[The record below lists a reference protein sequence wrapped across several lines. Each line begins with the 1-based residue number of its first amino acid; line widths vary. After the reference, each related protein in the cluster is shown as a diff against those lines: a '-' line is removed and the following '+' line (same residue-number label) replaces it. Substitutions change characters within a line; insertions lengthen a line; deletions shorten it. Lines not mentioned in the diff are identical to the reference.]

1 MDNILR
7 NRIRSGM
14 LAAFFL
20 LPLAAHAD
28 DIDIFAGGV
37 STTELPNVLIIWDS
51 SANWSA
57 NIPVADCFYT
67 NNGGLTTNGPKASA
81 PGKEQGT
88 KFGIE
93 KCAVYNVIDA
103 MQPPLSTDPAKIN
116 VGIMLFNESPAQNS
130 GGYPRVQF
138 LPLTRANA
146 ALLKSTISAITIGG
160 DKGNNA
166 AFSKALYEAY
176 LMFSRAVPYRGT
188 AGTKWDRT
196 AVAGGTYVGPP
207 GSGCANHIIFLAN
220 GGPGEVTNGDA
231 QALLAAAGGNAT
243 QILYPSSYIG
253 NSDQANWADE
263 YARFLRG
270 VDVSTQAGVQSI
282 TTHGIA
288 VVGAPSDGLYPNFI
302 RAIAQQGGGQYYAA
316 SNVAL
321 LVKALTDIFNSIQS
335 FNSVF
340 ASASL
345 PIAVNAQ
352 GSYKNQ
358 LFVGVFRPDAS
369 ARPRWVGNL
378 KQYQMLYDPVTDS
391 LELGDSMGNPALNP
405 ATGFFLPKAV
415 SYWSKTS
422 AFWANSPSGTPLS
435 TSDLPDG
442 DVVEKGANAELLRF
456 AYATDQLRVGRKV
469 YTCIGCGSGTT
480 LSAAPSEL
488 FTNTNTAITTAMLGA
503 ADSTERAKLID
514 WIRGTDNNGDELGP
528 GGTTTVRPSIHGDVL
543 HSRPSVV
550 NYGGAIGTVVYYGS
564 NDGMLHAVNGN
575 QTGTGAGNELWTFI
589 PQELFGRFKRFRDDT
604 PEIRFPATAAS
615 SSATPRDY
623 FVDGPLTVYQK
634 LDTAG
639 AVAEVLLF
647 VPMRRGGR
655 FLYAFDVT
663 NPSTPKYLWRKASGD
678 ISVLGQT
685 WSEARVGTLQGYSV
699 CPARTRAAAH
709 VPPLP
714 DPGCPILIM
723 GAGYDN
729 VAEDASPTG
738 ATTMGNAVLMLD
750 ALDGTLL
757 KTLPTLKSVSAPVAV
772 IDSDY
777 DGYAD
782 RAYVV
787 DMGANVYRIDF
798 ESAAGDFVSANWTIT
813 KIAALADGSSTRK
826 FFYEPD
832 VVLTQRFAALM
843 FGSGNRERPLLAT
856 TNDRFYTLFDYK
868 IGKGAPTAGVV
879 LDASL
884 SPVSASF
891 NLSSSVPGCYY
902 ALTGSGE
909 KIVTSSVST
918 GGYSYFST
926 NQPSPP
932 APGSC
937 VSNLGIAKTY
947 RMPLFCGTPD
957 SVQLAGGGLPPS
969 PVIGNVEIDIPASG
983 SQPASVRMVPFIIG
997 GSSHSNSVRSGIGV
1011 SRVPI
1016 NVDPTRRRVYWFTSS
1031 GP

>member
-1 MDNILR
+1 MKLILRNILR
-7 NRIRSGM
+7 FCM
-14 LAAFFL
+14 LAALCL
-20 LPLAAHAD
+20 LPLASHAD

-37 STTELPNVLIIWDS
+37 STTELPNVLIIWDN

-57 NIPVADCFYT
+57 NIPVPDCFYT
-67 NNGGLTTNGPKASA
+67 DNGVITTNGPKASA
-81 PGKEQGT
+81 PGKEQGF

-93 KCAVYNVIDA
+93 KCAIYNVIDA
-103 MQPPLSTDPAKIN
+103 LPTGPGGVALYN
-116 VGIMLFNESPAQNS
+116 VGLMFFNESPAQNS

-138 LPLTRANA
+138 VPMTAAN
-146 ALLKSTISAITIGG
+146 KTIVKNVVRNITIGD
-160 DKGNNA
+160 DKTNNA
-166 AFSKALYEAY
+166 AFSKSLYEAY
-176 LMFSRAVPYRGT
+176 LMFSKAVPYRGT
-188 AGTKWDRT
+188 AGTKWDT
-196 AVAGGTYVGPP
+196 AAVAGGKYVGPP
-207 GSGCANHIIFLAN
+207 GGGCANHIIFLAN
-220 GGPGEVTNGDA
+220 GGPGENTNGDA
-231 QALLAAAGGNAT
+231 QALLQAAGGNAA
-243 QILYPSSYIG
+243 QILYPTSYIT

-263 YARFLRG
+263 YTRFLRG
-270 VDVSTQAGVQSI
+270 VDVSAQAGVQSI

-288 VVGAPSDGLYPNFI
+288 VVGASSDGLYPNFI
-302 RAIAQQGGGQYYAA
+302 RAMAKQGGGQYYAA
-316 SNVAL
+316 SDVTL

-335 FNSVF
+335 VNSVF

-358 LFVGVFRPDAS
+358 LFVGVFRPDAL

-378 KQYQMLYDPVTDS
+378 KQYKMLYDPVTDS
-391 LELGDSMGNPALNP
+391 LELGDSLGNPALNP
-405 ATGFFLPKAV
+405 ATGFFLPNAV
-415 SYWSKTS
+415 SYWTKPS
-422 AFWANSPSGTPLS
+422 AFWANSPSGTPPNV
-435 TSDLPDG
+435 SDLADG
-442 DVVEKGANAELLRF
+442 EIVEKGANGELLRT
-456 AYATDQLRVGRKV
+456 AYAVDQSGRKI
-469 YTCIGCGSGTT
+469 YTCIDCGGTT
-480 LSAAPSEL
+480 LLTGTNQRFTSANAL
-488 FTNTNTAITTAMLGA
+488 ITTTMLGLA
-503 ADSTERAKLID
+503 ATDSTQRAALIN
-514 WIRGTDNNGDELGP
+514 WILGADNNGDELGP

-543 HSRPSVV
+543 HSRPAVV
-550 NYGGAIGTVVYYGS
+550 NYGGTTGTIVYYGG
-564 NDGMLHAVNGN
+564 NDGMLHVVDGN
-575 QTGTGAGNELWTFI
+575 QTGATAGNELWTFI

-604 PEIRFPATAAS
+604 PEVRFPATPTS

-634 LDTAG
+634 LDNAG
-639 AVAEVLLF
+639 AVAQVLLF

-663 NPSTPKYLWRKASGD
+663 NPSAPKYLWRKTSGD
-678 ISVLGQT
+678 VSVLGQT
-685 WSEARVGTLQGYSV
+685 WSEARVGTLKG
-699 CPARTRAAAH
+699 H
-709 VPPLP
+709 HDLLGNPLP
-714 DPGCPILIM
+714 VLIM

-729 VAEDASPTG
+729 IAEDASPAG
-738 ATTMGNAVLMLD
+738 ATTMGAAVLMFD

-757 KTLPTLKSVSAPVAV
+757 KTLPTVKSVAAPVAV
-772 IDSDY
+772 IDTDY

-787 DMGANVYRIDF
+787 DMSANVYRIDF
-798 ESAAGDFVSANWTIT
+798 ENAAGAGDPANWTIT

-826 FFYEPD
+826 LFYEPD

-843 FGSGNRERPLLAT
+843 IGSGNRERPLLTT

-868 IGKGAPTAGVV
+868 IGKGAPAAGVV

-884 SPVSASF
+884 PSVSASF
-891 NLSSSVPGCYY
+891 SLNASVPGCYY
-902 ALTGSGE
+902 ALAGSGE
-909 KIVTSSVST
+909 KVVTSSVST

-937 VSNLGIAKTY
+937 ASNLGIAKTY
-947 RMPLFCGTPD
+947 RMPLFCGIPD
-957 SVQLAGGGLPPS
+957 SIQLAGGGLPPS

-997 GSSHSNSVRSGIGV
+997 GFNAVHSGIGV

-1016 NVDPTRRRVYWFTSS
+1016 NVDATRRRVYWFTSS

>member
-1 MDNILR
+1 M
-7 NRIRSGM
+7 NRIQRNSIHLGM
-14 LAAFFL
+14 FAAACL
-20 LPLAAHAD
+20 LPLAAQAD

-57 NIPVADCFYT
+57 NIPVPDCFFT
-67 NNGGLTTNGPKASA
+67 DNGVITANGPKASS

-93 KCAVYNVIDA
+93 KCAIYNVIDA
-103 MQPPLSTDPAKIN
+103 LGTGSGGAALYN
-116 VGIMLFNESPAQNS
+116 VGLMLFNESPAQNS

-138 LPLTRANA
+138 LPMTSANKA
-146 ALLKSTISAITIGG
+146 AMKNVVRNITIGA

-176 LMFSRAVPYRGT
+176 LMFSKAVPYRGT

-196 AVAGGTYVGPP
+196 AVAGGNYVGPP
-207 GSGCANHIIFLAN
+207 GSGCADHIIFLAN
-220 GGPGEVTNGDA
+220 GGPGDVTNGDA
-231 QALLAAAGGNAT
+231 QALLAAAGGNVT
-243 QILYPSSYIG
+243 QITYPSSYIS

-282 TTHGIA
+282 TTHAIA

-302 RAIAQQGGGQYYAA
+302 RAIAKQGGGQYYAA
-316 SNVAL
+316 SDVAL

-335 FNSVF
+335 INSVF

-358 LFVGVFRPDAS
+358 LFVGVFRPDVL

-378 KQYQMLYDPVTDS
+378 KQYQMLYDPATDS
-391 LELGDSMGNPALNP
+391 LELGDSLGNPALNA
-405 ATGFFLPKAV
+405 ATGFFLPNAV
-415 SYWSKTS
+415 SYWSKAS
-422 AFWANSPSGTPLS
+422 AFWANSPSGTPPS
-435 TSDLPDG
+435 ASDLPDG
-442 DVVEKGANAELLRF
+442 EVVEKGANAELLRS
-456 AYATDQLRVGRKV
+456 AYATDQSGRKV
-469 YTCIGCGSGTT
+469 YTCVGCGSGTT
-480 LSAAPSEL
+480 LSAAPSAR
-488 FTNTNTAITTAMLGA
+488 FTSANTAITTAMLGA
-503 ADSTERAKLID
+503 ADNTERAALIN
-514 WIRGTDNNGDELGP
+514 WIVGTDNNGDELGP
-528 GGTTTVRPSIHGDVL
+528 GGTTTARPSIHGDVL

-550 NYGGAIGTVVYYGS
+550 NYGGTIGTVVYYGS

-575 QTGTGAGNELWTFI
+575 QTGTSAGNELWTFI

-604 PEIRFPATAAS
+604 PEIRFPATATS

-634 LDTAG
+634 LDAAG

-655 FLYAFDVT
+655 FLYAFEVT

-685 WSEARVGTLQGYSV
+685 WSEARVGTLQGYNV
-699 CPARTRAAAH
+699 CSARTLAATLHLA
-709 VPPLP
+709 
-714 DPGCPILIM
+714 DPGCPVLIM

-729 VAEDASPTG
+729 AAEDASPAG
-738 ATTMGNAVLMLD
+738 RTTMGNAVLMLD

-757 KTLPTLKSVSAPVAV
+757 KTLPTEKSVSAPIAV
-772 IDSDY
+772 IDTDY

-798 ESAAGDFVSANWTIT
+798 ESAAGDFVSNNWTIT

-843 FGSGNRERPLLAT
+843 IGSGNRERPLLAT

-879 LDASL
+879 FDASL
-884 SPVSASF
+884 PSVSASF
-891 NLSSSVPGCYY
+891 SLNASVAGCYY
-902 ALTGSGE
+902 ALAGSGE
-909 KIVTSSVST
+909 KVVTSSVST

-937 VSNLGIAKTY
+937 DSNLGIAKTY
-947 RMPLFCGTPD
+947 RMPLFCGIPD
-957 SVQLAGGGLPPS
+957 SIQLAGGGLPPS

-983 SQPASVRMVPFIIG
+983 SQPASVRKVPFIIG
-997 GSSHSNSVRSGIGV
+997 GFNAVHSGIGV

-1016 NVDPTRRRVYWFTSS
+1016 NVDATRRRVYWFTSS

>member
-1 MDNILR
+1 M
-7 NRIRSGM
+7 NRIHRNSIHLGIF
-14 LAAFFL
+14 AAL
-20 LPLAAHAD
+20 CVLPLAAHAD

-37 STTELPNVLIIWDS
+37 STGAVPNVLIIWDS

-57 NIPVADCFYT
+57 NIPVPNCFYT
-67 NNGGLTTNGPKASA
+67 DNGGITANGPKASA

-93 KCAVYNVIDA
+93 KCAIYNVIDA
-103 MQPPLSTDPAKIN
+103 LQPPLSSDAAKFN
-116 VGIMLFNESPAQNS
+116 VGLMLFNESPAQTS

-146 ALLKSTISAITIGG
+146 TLFKSKISAITIGA

-176 LMFSRAVPYRGT
+176 LMFSKAVPYRGT
-188 AGTKWDRT
+188 AGTKWDPT
-196 AVAGGTYVGPP
+196 AVAGGNYVGPP
-207 GSGCANHIIFLAN
+207 GSGCADHIIFLAN

-231 QALLAAAGGNAT
+231 QALLLAAGGNAT
-243 QILYPSSYIG
+243 QILYPSSYIT

-270 VDVSTQAGVQSI
+270 VDVSAQAGVQSI

-302 RAIAQQGGGQYYAA
+302 RATAKQGGGQYYAA
-316 SNVAL
+316 SDVAV

-335 FNSVF
+335 VNSVF

-358 LFVGVFRPDAS
+358 LFIGVFRPDGS
-369 ARPRWVGNL
+369 AAPRWIGNL
-378 KQYQMLYDPVTDS
+378 KQYKMLYDATTDS
-391 LELGDSMGNPALNP
+391 LELGDSLGNPALNA
-405 ATGFFLPKAV
+405 ATGFFLPAAV
-415 SYWSKTS
+415 SYWSKAS
-422 AFWANSPSGTPLS
+422 SFWVNGLLGTPPS
-435 TSDLPDG
+435 ASDLPDG
-442 DVVEKGANAELLRF
+442 EIVEKGANAELLRS
-456 AYATDQLRVGRKV
+456 AYAIDQSGRKI
-469 YTCIGCGSGTT
+469 YTCIGCSAGTT
-480 LSAAPSEL
+480 LSAAASER
-488 FTNTNTAITTAMLGA
+488 FTSANTAITTAMLGA
-503 ADSTERAKLID
+503 VDSTERAALIS

-543 HSRPSVV
+543 HSRPAVV
-550 NYGGAIGTVVYYGS
+550 NYGGTTGTIVYYGG
-564 NDGMLHAVNGN
+564 NDGMLHVVDGN
-575 QTGTGAGNELWTFI
+575 QTGATAGNELWTFI

-604 PEIRFPATAAS
+604 PEIRFPATPAS

-634 LDTAG
+634 LDSAG
-639 AVAEVLLF
+639 AVAQVLLF

-655 FLYAFDVT
+655 FLYALDVT
-663 NPSTPKYLWRKASGD
+663 NPSAPKYLWRKTSGD

-685 WSEARVGTLQGYSV
+685 WSEARVGTLKG
-699 CPARTRAAAH
+699 H
-709 VPPLP
+709 LDLLGHPLP
-714 DPGCPILIM
+714 VLIM

-729 VAEDASPTG
+729 VAEDASPAG
-738 ATTMGNAVLMLD
+738 ATTMGAAVLLLD

-757 KTLPTLKSVSAPVAV
+757 KTLSTVKSVSAPVAV
-772 IDSDY
+772 IDTDY

-787 DMGANVYRIDF
+787 DMSANVYRIDF
-798 ESAAGDFVSANWTIT
+798 ENAAGAGDPANWTIT

-843 FGSGNRERPLLAT
+843 IGSGNRERPLLTT

-868 IGKGAPTAGVV
+868 IGKGAPTAAVV

-884 SPVSASF
+884 PPVSASF
-891 NLSSSVPGCYY
+891 NSNSSVPGCYY

-909 KIVTSSVST
+909 KVVTSSVST

-932 APGSC
+932 AAGSC

-947 RMPLFCGTPD
+947 RMPVFCGMPD
-957 SVQLAGGGLPPS
+957 SIQLAGGGLPPS

-983 SQPASVRMVPFIIG
+983 SQPASTRTVPFIIG
-997 GSSHSNSVRSGIGV
+997 GFNAVLSGIGV
-1011 SRVPI
+1011 SRVPV
-1016 NVDPTRRRVYWFTSS
+1016 NVDPTRRRVYWFTST